1 MGTSSFYSALAGLNS
16 NRTAIDVIGN
26 NLANLNT
33 IGFKKSF
40 FTFADVLGESLA
52 GAVNGA
58 GNPLEIGLGSRIA
71 AIDQVFSQGSLRTSG
86 EATDMAIQGAGF
98 FMLSGPTGTS
108 YTRAG
113 NFSFDSDGF
122 LVAPTGKFALGFLAN
137 TVGEI
142 ITSTSPQAVNI
153 SNQVTSQPNATT
165 SVFMTSILDADAPA
179 DLAAGEFTTPIRVF
193 DSLGVAHNVQ
203 YVFRRFDAPTAGA
216 PVGTA
221 VSWGFD
227 IRMDATEVLDGA
239 GVPVG
244 VEGEYYS
251 ILTGAL
257 VPAGPSLAGG
267 DFQGEMHFDAN
278 GLLIEADF
286 SGATQNTFAAGSF
299 DINNLVDPNGI
310 EFPGGVFTL
319 ASGANNVVWSW
330 DLFND
335 VGTSN
340 INCYATEAG
349 SATSSTSQDGFGVG
363 SLNSVIVEQDGTI
376 TGLFSNGDV
385 RPLAQI
391 ALANF
396 NNAQGLLATGN
407 NEYIETPGSGQ
418 PAIGT
423 PESGGRGS
431 ISGSTLELSNVD
443 LAEEFTNLI
452 LSERGFQANSRV
464 IVSNDTLLQE
474 AINLVR

>member
-40 FTFADVLGESLA
+40 FSFADVFGESLA
-52 GAVNGA
+52 GSVNGA
-58 GNPLEIGLGSRIA
+58 GNPMEIGLGSRIA
-71 AIDQVFSQGSLRTSG
+71 AIDQVFSQGSLRSSG

-113 NFSFDSDGF
+113 NFSFDSDGY
-122 LVAPTGKFALGFLAN
+122 LVAPTGKYVLGFLAN
-137 TVGEI
+137 TTGEI
-142 ITSTSPQAVNI
+142 ITSTSPQAINI
-153 SNQVTSQPNATT
+153 SNQVTSKPNATT

-179 DLAAGEFTTPIRVF
+179 DLASGEFTTPIRVF

-203 YVFRRFDAPTAGA
+203 FVYRRFDTPTAGA
-216 PVGTA
+216 PAGTA

-227 IRMDATEVLDGA
+227 IRMDAQEVLDA
-239 GVPVG
+239 GGTPVG
-244 VEGEYYS
+244 VQGQYYS

-257 VPAGPSLAGG
+257 VPAGASLAGG

-278 GLLIEADF
+278 GQLLESDF
-286 SGATQNTFAAGSF
+286 SGATQNSFPAGSF
-299 DINNLVDPNGI
+299 DINNLIDPNGI
-310 EFPGGVFTL
+310 EFPGGAFTL
-319 ASGANNVVWSW
+319 ASGATNVTWSW
-330 DLFND
+330 DLFNEI
-335 VGTSN
+335 GTSN

-349 SATSSTSQDGFGVG
+349 SATSSTSQNGFGVG

-385 RPLAQI
+385 RPLAQV

-418 PAIGT
+418 PAIGM
-423 PESGGRGS
+423 PESGGRGA

>member
-40 FTFADVLGESLA
+40 MTFADVLGQSLA

-58 GNPLEIGLGSRIA
+58 GNPMEIGLGSRVA
-71 AIDQVFSQGSLRTSG
+71 AIDQIFSQGSLRTSG

-113 NFSFDSDGF
+113 NFSFDSDGY
-122 LVAPTGKFALGFLAN
+122 LVTPSGKFVLGFLAN
-137 TVGEI
+137 AAGEI
-142 ITSTSPQAVNI
+142 ITSITPQAINI

-165 SVFMTSILDADAPA
+165 EVFMSTILDADAPA
-179 DLAAGEFTTPIRVF
+179 DLATGEFTTTIRAY
-193 DSLGVAHNVQ
+193 DSLGVSHNIEF
-203 YVFRRFDAPTAGA
+203 VFRRYDAPTAGA
-216 PVGTA
+216 PAGTA

-227 IRMDATEVLDGA
+227 IRMNAEEVLDGTGTA
-239 GVPVG
+239 VG
-244 VEGEYYS
+244 TEGQYYS

-257 VPAGPSLAGG
+257 VPDTASLATG
-267 DFQGEMHFDAN
+267 DFQGQVHFDAN
-278 GLLIEADF
+278 GQLLEADF

-299 DINNLVDPNGI
+299 TNTNLVDPNGI
-310 EFPGGVFTL
+310 QFPGGTFTL
-319 ASGANNVVWSW
+319 ASGANTIDWSW

-335 VGTSN
+335 TGTSN
-340 INCYATEAG
+340 INSYASDSG
-349 SATSSTSQDGFGVG
+349 SATSSTSQNGFGVG
-363 SLNSVIVEQDGTI
+363 SLSSVTVESDGTI

-385 RPLAQI
+385 RPLAQV

-396 NNAQGLLATGN
+396 NNPQGLLSTGD
-407 NEYIETPGSGQ
+407 NEYLETPGSGQ

-423 PESGGRGS
+423 AESGGRGS

-452 LSERGFQANSRV
+452 LSERGYQANSRV
-464 IVSNDTLLQE
+464 ISSNDTLLQE

>member
-1 MGTSSFYSALAGLNS
+1 MGTSSFYAALAGLNS

-40 FTFADVLGESLA
+40 MTFADVLGQSLA
-52 GAVNGA
+52 GSVNGA
-58 GNPLEIGLGSRIA
+58 GNPMEIGLGSRIA

-98 FMLSGPTGTS
+98 FMLNGPTGTS

-122 LVAPTGKFALGFLAN
+122 LVTPTGNFVLGFLAD
-137 TVGEI
+137 TTGEI
-142 ITSTSPQAVNI
+142 VTSTSPQAINI

-165 SVFMTSILDADAPA
+165 NVFMSTILDADAPA
-179 DLAAGEFTTPIRVF
+179 DLPSGEFTTPIRVF
-193 DSLGVAHNVQ
+193 DSLGVAHNIQFV
-203 YVFRRFDAPTAGA
+203 YRRYDTPTAGA
-216 PVGTA
+216 PAGTA

-227 IRMDATEVLDGA
+227 IRMSANEVLDGT
-239 GVPVG
+239 GTPVG
-244 VEGEYYS
+244 VEGQYYS

-257 VPAGPSLAGG
+257 VPGTVSLATG
-267 DFQGEMHFDAN
+267 DFQGGMHFDAN
-278 GLLIEADF
+278 GQLLEADF

-299 DINNLVDPNGI
+299 TNVNLLDPNGI
-310 EFPGGVFTL
+310 EFPGGTFTL
-319 ASGANNVVWSW
+319 ASGGTPIDWTW

-335 VGTSN
+335 IGTSN

-349 SATSSTSQDGFGVG
+349 SATSSTSQNGFGVG
-363 SLNSVIVEQDGTI
+363 SLNSVIVEADGTI
-376 TGLFSNGDV
+376 AGLFSNGDV

-396 NNAQGLLATGN
+396 NNPQGLLAVGD
-407 NEYIETPGSGQ
+407 NEYLETPGSGQ

-464 IVSNDTLLQE
+464 ITSNDTLLQE